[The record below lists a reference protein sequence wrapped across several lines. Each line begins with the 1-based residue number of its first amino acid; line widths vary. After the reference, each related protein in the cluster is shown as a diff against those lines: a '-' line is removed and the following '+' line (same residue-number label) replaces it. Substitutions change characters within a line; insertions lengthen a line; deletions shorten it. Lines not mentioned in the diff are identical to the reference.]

1 MLMPYFLHYSAIG
14 LAIALGSFG
23 TGIGQGI
30 GAFGAIKALSRQKN
44 GRDNIFRAM
53 VMGLAFVESGIILA
67 LVISLLMLF
76 GGGFKITMPIA
87 IAELGIALAIGVAST
102 AISISSSFA
111 VKSACTAMSVQPFFS
126 QKILT
131 LMLLSQSIIE
141 TAVVFAFIISLIIRA
156 NFSESLTF
164 LGGIKLFAAGIC
176 ITLGCI
182 GPCIGQGVFASASC
196 RSAGLNKNAYNKIF
210 TFSIINQAVIET
222 PLIFCLLISIFI
234 IYMPISILNSFA
246 GTINFLIAGIT
257 IGLGAL
263 GTSTSAG
270 IVASKSCYQIALE
283 PENYSILFRTTILA
297 QAFIES
303 NAIYALLIAIFL
315 VVR

>member
-1 MLMPYFLHYSAIG
+1 MLAPEFLHYCAVGITV
-14 LAIALGSFG
+14 ALGSIG

-30 GAFGAIKALSRQKN
+30 GAFSAINALSRQKS

-53 VMGLAFVESGIILA
+53 VIGLAFVESGIILA
-67 LVISLLMLF
+67 LVISLIMLF
-76 GGGFKITMPIA
+76 GGGIKITMPIA
-87 IAELGIALAIGVAST
+87 IAEIGIALAIGVAAT
-102 AISISSSFA
+102 AISIGSSFA
-111 VKSACTAMSVQPFFS
+111 VKSACTSMSVQPFFS

-141 TAVVFAFIISLIIRA
+141 APVVFAFIISLIIRT
-156 NFSESLTF
+156 NFSPTLTIF
-164 LGGIKLFAAGIC
+164 EGVKLLAAGLC
-176 ITLGCI
+176 ITLGCL
-182 GPCIGQGVFASASC
+182 GPCIGQGIFANSSC
-196 RSAGLNKNAYNKIF
+196 RAAGLNKNAYNKIF

-222 PLIFCLLISIFI
+222 PLIFCLLISVFI
-234 IYMPISILNSFA
+234 IFLPVPILNPFTS
-246 GTINFLIAGIT
+246 TINFLVAGIT
-257 IGLGAL
+257 IGMGAL

-270 IVASKSCYQIALE
+270 LVASKSCYQIALE

-315 VVR
+315 AIR